1 MTEVD
6 IWLKVMDKLGFLFI
20 EEKSQVNNDI
30 NIIEYVWAPTNH
42 NYRLYFDRK
51 TEVVNSL
58 FCVVGGVSK
67 QTFYNQ
73 YKDIF
78 RQIKLEEIV

>member
-20 EEKSQVNNDI
+20 EEKSQVTNDI
-30 NIIEYVWAPTNH
+30 NIIEYVWTPTNH

-58 FCVVGGVSK
+58 FCVIGGVNK
-67 QTFYNQ
+67 QIFYNR

-78 RQIKLEEIV
+78 REVKLKEIV